1 MLELI
6 GLPSLTMPFILTTWI
21 MLFAGRP
28 HRNIENKELMK
39 NSGTRLFKSV
49 FQSFNL

>member
-28 HRNIENKELMK
+28 HRNIENKINEKLWNTLIQK
-39 NSGTRLFKSV
+39 RVPEF
-49 FQSFNL
+49 